1 MKFDYL
7 NQISISIPVCGLR
20 NVLDAGTM
28 LGNKSTF
35 TETQSCVLLSLNKHL
50 KFQFS
55 LNKHLILAIQL

>member
-50 KFQFS
+50 
-55 LNKHLILAIQL
+55 ILAIQL